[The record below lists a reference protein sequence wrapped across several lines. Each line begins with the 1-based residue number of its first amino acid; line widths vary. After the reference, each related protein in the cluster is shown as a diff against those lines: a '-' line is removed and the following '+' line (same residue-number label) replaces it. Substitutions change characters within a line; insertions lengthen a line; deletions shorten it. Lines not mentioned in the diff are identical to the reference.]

1 MASAST
7 LENGIRILTES
18 APGSR
23 SISLGVLIG
32 ASPQDDPA
40 EQLGLAHV
48 AEHAL
53 FLGTR
58 GREGADLYRM
68 MDSAG
73 GQMGAFTARDY
84 TCVYAD
90 ILDEYVTYAMEL
102 VGDILVNTAVPEDD
116 LEQEKSAIQREIDLV
131 ADSPYEQLNAAL
143 KSAAWGDHPLGRP
156 VHGTKEGVDRIHRDD
171 VLDFF
176 SSHYTPDSMIVS
188 ASGNVDHDHF
198 VELCQD
204 ALWSLQGTAR
214 PETAEPCR
222 QRSTVS
228 VIPSERSQAYFSI
241 ALPAFEFIDS
251 DRYPLFVL
259 SSILGGGLRSRLFRE
274 LRERRGLVYSIGSEI
289 HAYRDGGMLCIEGA
303 ASPEQLMTV
312 ISTTVHQLFGMLCG
326 ELPIDE
332 EELVC
337 ARMKLRGQHLLAA
350 EHLNTSMSRLATQ
363 EFYFGK
369 TLPEG
374 EIAGRFESV
383 QSTDLERVSY
393 RLLPGLADL
402 AIAVTGPDTWTAEW
416 NTTLNELVGGFSEL
430 RSVNS

>member
-131 ADSPYEQLNAAL
+131 ADSPYEQLNATL

-156 VHGTKEGVDRIHRDD
+156 VHGTKEGVEQINRDD
-171 VLDFF
+171 VLGFF
-176 SSHYTPDSMIVS
+176 DTHYTPDSMIVS

-204 ALWSLQGTAR
+204 ALWSLQGTSR
-214 PETAEPCR
+214 PKPAESCR

-241 ALPAFEFIDS
+241 ALPAFEFVDS

-259 SSILGGGLRSRLFRE
+259 NSILGGGLRSRLFRE

-383 QSTDLERVSY
+383 DAADLERVSY
-393 RLLPGLADL
+393 RLLPGLGDL
-402 AIAVTGPDTWTAEW
+402 AIAVTGPDKWAAEW